1 MRQATAP
8 VTFDRHHLASE
19 VEKDIYIGM
28 LWKHMF
34 EFARL
39 DTLQLQAA
47 CFIPPL
53 IGQSGFEVC
62 LNKRYGSKNRIYM
75 AWFTKEAYFLC
86 FYKVWPLVCVLA
98 ECLKKSLLKR
108 KTYMKIDL
116 IL

>member
-8 VTFDRHHLASE
+8 VTFDRHHSASE

-28 LWKHMF
+28 LWKRMF

-47 CFIPPL
+47 CFIPQL

-62 LNKRYGSKNRIYM
+62 LICLLKQALQGCISSKNRIYM
-75 AWFTKEAYFLC
+75 AWFTKEAYFLQRRPIFC
-86 FYKVWPLVCVLA
+86 AFIKF
-98 ECLKKSLLKR
+98 
-108 KTYMKIDL
+108 DL
-116 IL
+116 